1 MGLASFNLMQW
12 IEDNRAQLTPPMVNK
27 PIWRDRDFVVMILA
41 GPVLRADYH
50 DDPFD
55 EFFFQLKGDMV
66 LKTIE
71 DGKHRDI
78 PISEGSVF
86 LLPPHVPHSPQRP
99 EPGSIGLVVERP
111 RPAGVVDGFEWY
123 CPDCA
128 TRVHRCDFHLNDM
141 ATERPRLFGAYYDH
155 IANGS
160 CPQCG
165 APNPKDPNH

>member
-41 GPVLRADYH
+41 GPILRADYH

-71 DGKHRDI
+71 DGQHRDI

-86 LLPPHVPHSPQRP
+86 LLPPQVPHSPHRP

-111 RPAGVVDGFEWY
+111 RPGGVMDGFEWY

-128 TRVHRCDFHLNDM
+128 TRVHRCEFHLDQM
-141 ATERPRLFGAYYDH
+141 ATERPRLFGAYYDD

-160 CPQCG
+160 CPECG
-165 APNPKDPNH
+165 APNPKDPNR

>member
-1 MGLASFNLMQW
+1 
-12 IEDNRAQLTPPMVNK
+12 
-27 PIWRDRDFVVMILA
+27 MILA

-128 TRVHRCDFHLNDM
+128 TRVHRCDFHLDDM